1 VPDVGRR
8 LACDGLVIEVLS
20 VEHGAVRSVLVRR
33 REGGHVA

>member
-1 VPDVGRR
+1 
-8 LACDGLVIEVLS
+8 VIEVLS